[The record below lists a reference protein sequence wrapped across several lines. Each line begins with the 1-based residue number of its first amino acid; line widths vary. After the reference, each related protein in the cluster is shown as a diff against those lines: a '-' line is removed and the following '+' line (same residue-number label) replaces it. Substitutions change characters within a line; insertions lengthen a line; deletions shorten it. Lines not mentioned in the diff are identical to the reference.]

1 MPIMIAP
8 LNQELT
14 VIRITGGDK
23 AMKHLRELGIVPQ
36 MKITLLFQ
44 EASGVILRVGESRLA
59 IDKDIARAILV
70 EAL

>member
-36 MKITLLFQ
+36 MKITLLSQ
-44 EASGVILRVGESRLA
+44 EASGVILRVGEYRLA

>member
-36 MKITLLFQ
+36 MKITLLSQ

-59 IDKDIARAILV
+59 IDEDIARAILV

>member
-14 VIRITGGDK
+14 VIRITGSDK

-36 MKITLLFQ
+36 MKITLLSQ

>member
-23 AMKHLRELGIVPQ
+23 ARKHLRELGIVPQ
-36 MKITLLFQ
+36 MKITLLSQ

>member
-8 LNQELT
+8 VNQELT
-14 VIRITGGDK
+14 VVRITGGDK

-36 MKITLLFQ
+36 MKITLLSS

-59 IDKDIARAILV
+59 LDKDVARSILV
-70 EAL
+70 EAF

>member
-36 MKITLLFQ
+36 MKITLLSQ

-70 EAL
+70 ETL

>member
-14 VIRITGGDK
+14 VIRITGGDQ

-36 MKITLLFQ
+36 MKITLLSQ

>member
-14 VIRITGGDK
+14 VIRITGDDK

-36 MKITLLFQ
+36 MKITLLSQ

>member
-23 AMKHLRELGIVPQ
+23 AMKHLRELSIVPQ
-36 MKITLLFQ
+36 MKITLLSQ

>member
-23 AMKHLRELGIVPQ
+23 AMKHLRELGIVSQ
-36 MKITLLFQ
+36 MKITLLSQ

>member
-8 LNQELT
+8 LNQALT
-14 VIRITGGDK
+14 VIRITGGHK

-36 MKITLLFQ
+36 MKITLLSQ

>member
-36 MKITLLFQ
+36 MKITLLSQ
-44 EASGVILRVGESRLA
+44 EAGGVILRVGESRLA

>member
-1 MPIMIAP
+1 MPILIAP

-14 VIRITGGDK
+14 VMKITGGDK

-36 MKITLLFQ
+36 MKITLLSQ
-44 EASGVILRVGESRLA
+44 EASGVILRVGDSRLA
-59 IDKDIARAILV
+59 IDNDIARAILV

>member
-1 MPIMIAP
+1 MPTIIAP

-36 MKITLLFQ
+36 MKITLLSQ

>member
-36 MKITLLFQ
+36 MKITLLSQ
-44 EASGVILRVGESRLA
+44 EASGVILRDGESRLA

>member
-36 MKITLLFQ
+36 MKITLLSQ
-44 EASGVILRVGESRLA
+44 EASGVILSVGESRLA

>member
-36 MKITLLFQ
+36 MKITLLSQ
-44 EASGVILRVGESRLA
+44 EASGVILRVGESGLA
-59 IDKDIARAILV
+59 NDKDIARALLV
-70 EAL
+70 DAL

>member
-36 MKITLLFQ
+36 MKITLL
-44 EASGVILRVGESRLA
+44 SRLA

>member
-36 MKITLLFQ
+36 MKITLL
-44 EASGVILRVGESRLA
+44 S
-59 IDKDIARAILV
+59 
-70 EAL
+70 

>member
-14 VIRITGGDK
+14 VIRITRGDK

-36 MKITLLFQ
+36 MKITLLSQ
-44 EASGVILRVGESRLA
+44 EASGVILSVGESRLA

>member
-36 MKITLLFQ
+36 MKITLLSQ

-59 IDKDIARAILV
+59 IDKDIARVILV
-70 EAL
+70 EVL